1 MKWVQNQCHGK
12 YQLLVVEEDAC
23 TDDEHCFELF
33 EHDIFDGEVHGSSRS
48 VSISSE
54 NLESCTHYRALVRSK
69 GINISSQLKSFC

>member
-1 MKWVQNQCHGK
+1 MKWVQNQCYDN

-23 TDDEHCFELF
+23 TDVKHCFELF

-54 NLESCTHYRALVRSK
+54 NLESCTQYKALVRSI
-69 GINISSQLKSFC
+69 GIITI